1 MEDINI
7 ITPGFSLEDVTT
19 NIINT
24 DIINT
29 DIINDN
35 TDYIMIIYI
44 GVFIFIGIIS
54 MIIFKLYNKK
64 KQVSFQEPQNE
75 YYSDV

>member
-29 DIINDN
+29 DT
-35 TDYIMIIYI
+35 TDYSMIIYI
-44 GVFIFIGIIS
+44 SIVIFIGIVG
-54 MIIFKLYNKK
+54 MIISNLYNLYNKK
-64 KQVSFQEPQNE
+64 KHVSFQEVYNE
-75 YYSDV
+75 YYNNV

>member
-19 NIINT
+19 

-29 DIINDN
+29 DT
-35 TDYIMIIYI
+35 TDYSMIIYI
-44 GVFIFIGIIS
+44 SIVIFIGIVG
-54 MIIFKLYNKK
+54 MIISNLYNLYNKK
-64 KQVSFQEPQNE
+64 KRVSFQEVYNE
-75 YYSDV
+75 YYNNV